1 MTNIFS
7 LFLKCTTSFCCI
19 LLKHTM
25 TIAVTSDRV
34 LSFAG
39 MVLGVA
45 FGAFL
50 LLFVQCEGFVP
61 AGPQRLL
68 TPQYPTPASMD
79 ATEPTFGRTLIS
91 LKSDQDLKE
100 TQNAAGVGIS
110 VMGRSLA
117 VTGLFLSSFW
127 GGGLEQV
134 MAAPM
139 ATSRQQSTQ
148 RQVCTLISALFVRKC
163 LTEYSKLSY
172 RTH

>member
-1 MTNIFS
+1 
-7 LFLKCTTSFCCI
+7 
-19 LLKHTM
+19 M
-25 TIAVTSDRV
+25 TIAVTSKRV
-34 LSFAG
+34 LNFAG
-39 MVLGVA
+39 MVLEVA

-61 AGPQRLL
+61 AGRQRLL
-68 TPQYPTPASMD
+68 TPRYPTPASMD
-79 ATEPTFGRTLIS
+79 ATEPTFGRTLIL

-139 ATSRQQSTQ
+139 ATGRQQSTQ
-148 RQVCTLISALFVRKC
+148 RQVCMLISALFVRKC

>member
-1 MTNIFS
+1 
-7 LFLKCTTSFCCI
+7 
-19 LLKHTM
+19 
-25 TIAVTSDRV
+25 
-34 LSFAG
+34 
-39 MVLGVA
+39 
-45 FGAFL
+45 
-50 LLFVQCEGFVP
+50 
-61 AGPQRLL
+61 
-68 TPQYPTPASMD
+68 MD
-79 ATEPTFGRTLIS
+79 ATEPTFGRTLIL

-139 ATSRQQSTQ
+139 ATGRQQSTQ
-148 RQVCTLISALFVRKC
+148 RQVCMLISALFVRKC